1 MDFSET
7 LYNNNLLLY
16 ATYENVL
23 IKLYNKKLD
32 SGRNLDSL
40 PQWADTCLQISMSYI
55 LSLI

>member
-7 LYNNNLLLY
+7 LYNNNQAY
-16 ATYENVL
+16 ATYENAL

-40 PQWADTCLQISMSYI
+40 PPWADTCLQISMSYI
-55 LSLI
+55 LILI